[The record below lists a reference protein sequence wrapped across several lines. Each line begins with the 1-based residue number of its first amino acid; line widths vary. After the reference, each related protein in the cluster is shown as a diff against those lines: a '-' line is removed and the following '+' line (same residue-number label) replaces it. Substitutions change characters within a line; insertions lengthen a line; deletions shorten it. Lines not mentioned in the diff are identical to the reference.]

1 MRRHGNVNLST
12 HQAYSPQFN
21 SEKHANCDN
30 FPASIAGDQLL
41 AILSYDPKYFTQ
53 ICRHLYTIISAISTT
68 WPCRTSISASDSY
81 LIFTALSRPQKV
93 HQKLH
98 KFATNWRK
106 LALID
111 QNRPKFRVLS
121 AKQYTDLK
129 KYTTAG
135 CGGGDYY
142 EL

>member
-21 SEKHANCDN
+21 SEKHTDCDN
-30 FPASIAGDQLL
+30 LPASIAGDQLL

-98 KFATNWRK
+98 KFATKSAERG
-106 LALID
+106 
-111 QNRPKFRVLS
+111 QNFAFS
-121 AKQYTDLK
+121 LK
-129 KYTTAG
+129 KYTS
-135 CGGGDYY
+135 
-142 EL
+142 LKKVHHRQ

>member
-81 LIFTALSRPQKV
+81 LTFTALSRPVKV
-93 HQKLH
+93 FGDVFQFFSHNDHSSETVFNSTPKTTEIRDKIAKIGLNGPKQAKIL
-98 KFATNWRK
+98 R
-106 LALID
+106 AL
-111 QNRPKFRVLS
+111 
-121 AKQYTDLK
+121 
-129 KYTTAG
+129 
-135 CGGGDYY
+135 C
-142 EL
+142 